1 MEYDKTLN
9 LPKTEFPMRGGLP
22 KKEPEIL
29 EQWET
34 IELYKKIQEK
44 NQGREKF
51 ILHDGPP
58 YANGDIHLGTSLNKI
73 LKDIVVKYKSMS
85 GFDAPYVPGWDTH
98 GLPIAQKVSNE
109 WKINRH
115 EVGIPAFREKCK
127 EYALKYVDIQRESF
141 KRLGVRG
148 DFDHP
153 YLTLDSKYE
162 GTQIKVFGDMV
173 DKGYIYKGHKPVYWC
188 ADCETALAEAEVEYA
203 EKKSPSIYVKFKVKD
218 GKGIL
223 PEENTYIVIW
233 TTTPWT
239 LPANVA
245 ISLHP
250 EYDYVLIE
258 GEQDGHK
265 EQYVLAEDLVDESF
279 KNWGMEKGPI
289 LKRMKGVDLEYVIC
303 ENPLLTR
310 DSLVILGDHVTLET
324 GTGAVH
330 TAPGHGLEDFEVG
343 QKYGLDVI
351 SPVDHKGVFTKE
363 AGKYAGLNA
372 VAANK
377 DVTLDLENS
386 GALLKLT
393 FIKHQYPHCWRCKN
407 PLMYRATEQ
416 WFASIKGFRD
426 NALKA
431 VNEDVRWIPAW
442 GRERIHSMIA
452 ERSDWCISRQ
462 REWGVPIPIF
472 YCGDCE
478 EAILDKS
485 LIYHIGDLVREKG
498 SNLWFSE
505 EPKDLMPE
513 GYQCP
518 NCGGTHFRKETDI
531 MDVWFDSGSSNVAVL
546 KERPE
551 LAYPADLYLE
561 GSDQYRG
568 WFNSSLSIAVALTDK
583 APYRAVLTHG
593 YVVDGKG
600 RKMSKSLGNG
610 IDPKDVVK
618 QLGAD
623 ILRLWAA
630 SADYRKDIS
639 VSDEIFKQVTESYR
653 KIRNTLRFL
662 HGNLYDYNPSENK
675 VDYKD
680 LLELDQYILLRLK
693 DTIVK
698 AKNAY
703 ENYEFYMAFHSIH
716 QFCILDLSALYL
728 DVIKDRV
735 YSSLPESKERRSAQ
749 TVIHEIL
756 RTLIIL
762 LTPILSFTMEEMYG
776 YLSGEEKVESIQLLE
791 MPEPNETYENNEL
804 ALKWDR
810 LLNLREHILKVL
822 ENGRQEGLFGNSLGA
837 KLFISTEDK
846 EILGFLQKNREEIM
860 NLAIVSRLSIKEG
873 PLGDK
878 DQDFD
883 GIYIHGEGIESEK
896 CQRCWMLVEGIGKS
910 KEHPTLCP
918 RCADVVGKI
927 EV

>member
-9 LPKTEFPMRGGLP
+9 LPKTDFPMRGGLP

-29 EQWET
+29 ERWEQMD
-34 IELYKKIQEK
+34 LYAKVQEK
-44 NQGREKF
+44 NKGKEKF

-73 LKDIVVKYKSMS
+73 LKDIVVKYKSMN

-98 GLPIAQKVSNE
+98 GLPIANKVSNE

-127 EYALKYVDIQRESF
+127 EYALNYVDIQRESF

-153 YLTLDSKYE
+153 YLTLDWSYE
-162 GTQIKVFGDMV
+162 GAQIKVFGDMV

-223 PEENTYIVIW
+223 PVEDTYIVIW

-250 EYDYVLIE
+250 DY
-258 GEQDGHK
+258 
-265 EQYVLAEDLVDESF
+265 QYVLVEAEHKGKKEKYLVAEDLVEESF
-279 KNWGMEKGPI
+279 RNWNKEQGGVVARYKGS
-289 LKRMKGVDLEYVIC
+289 DLEFVVC
-303 ENPLLTR
+303 ENPLLER
-310 DSLVILGDHVTLET
+310 DSLVILGEHVTLES

-343 QKYGLDVI
+343 QKYDLEVI
-351 SPVDHKGVFTKE
+351 SPVDYKGVFTKE
-363 AGKYAGLNA
+363 AGAYAGMKA
-372 VAANK
+372 VDANK
-377 DVTLDLENS
+377 QITLDLDAS
-386 GALLKLT
+386 GALLEMK
-393 FIKHQYPHCWRCKN
+393 FIKHQFPHCWRCKN
-407 PLMYRATEQ
+407 PLMFRATEQ
-416 WFASIKGFRD
+416 WFASIKGFREK
-426 NALKA
+426 ALQA
-431 VNEDVRWIPAW
+431 INEDVRWIPSW
-442 GRERIHSMIA
+442 GRERIHNMIA
-452 ERSDWCISRQ
+452 DRSDWCISRQ

-472 YCGDCE
+472 YCADCDE
-478 EAILDKS
+478 TILDKE
-485 LIYHIGDLVREKG
+485 LIYHIGDQIAAQG
-498 SNLWFSE
+498 SNIWFSR
-505 EPKDLMPE
+505 EPKDLLPE
-513 GYQCP
+513 GYVCP
-518 NCGGTHFRKETDI
+518 KCGGSHFRKETDI
-531 MDVWFDSGSSNVAVL
+531 MDVWFDSGVSNVAVL
-546 KERPE
+546 QQRPE

-568 WFNSSLSIAVALTDK
+568 WFNSSLSIAVALTEK
-583 APYRAVLTHG
+583 APYKAVLTHG

-662 HGNLYDYNPSENK
+662 HGNLYDFDVAREA
-675 VDYKD
+675 VDD
-680 LLELDQYILLRLK
+680 PHLLEIDKYILARLEE
-693 DTIVK
+693 TVSK
-698 AKNAY
+698 AKAAFD
-703 ENYEFYMAFHSIH
+703 EYEFYLAFQTIH
-716 QFCILDLSALYL
+716 QFCVIDLSALYL

-735 YSSLPESKERRSAQ
+735 YSSLPDSLKRRSAQ
-749 TVIHEIL
+749 TAIHRIFKSLIL
-756 RTLIIL
+756 L
-762 LTPILSFTMEEMYG
+762 LTPVLSFTMEEAYG
-776 YLSGEEKVESIQLLE
+776 YLEEEGKAESVQLLDFPAPA
-791 MPEPNETYENNEL
+791 PEL
-804 ALKWDR
+804 LDKDLMDKWDR
-810 LLNLREHILKVL
+810 LLDIREQILKVL
-822 ENGRQEGLFGNSLGA
+822 EKGRQDGLFGNSLGA
-837 KLFISTEDK
+837 KLFLATDDQELY
-846 EILGFLQKNREEIM
+846 EFLDGNEQELLE
-860 NLAIVSRLSIKEG
+860 LAIVSRIEIRKATGDHTYEDNDGLYIKAENIS
-873 PLGDK
+873 D
-878 DQDFD
+878 
-883 GIYIHGEGIESEK
+883 EK
-896 CQRCWMLVEGIGKS
+896 CERCWMHVEGIGEDKS
-910 KEHPTLCP
+910 HPTLCP
-918 RCADVVGKI
+918 RCAEVVGRL
-927 EV
+927 EA

>member
-9 LPKTEFPMRGGLP
+9 LPKTDFPMRGGLP

-29 EQWET
+29 KSWE
-34 IELYKKIQEK
+34 EMDLYGKVQEK
-44 NQGREKF
+44 NKGKKKF

-73 LKDIVVKYKSMS
+73 LKDIVVKYKSMN
-85 GFDAPYVPGWDTH
+85 GFDAPFIPGWDTH

-148 DFDHP
+148 DFAHP

-162 GTQIKVFGDMV
+162 GAQIKVFGDMV

-218 GKGIL
+218 GKGVL

-250 EYDYVLIE
+250 KFVYVLIE
-258 GEQDGHK
+258 ADHQGVK
-265 EQYVLAEDLVDESF
+265 ENYLIAEDLLDDSF
-279 KNWGMEKGPI
+279 KNWDKDKGQI
-289 LKRMKGVDLEYVIC
+289 LQKIKGEELEFVVC
-303 ENPLLTR
+303 SNPLMDR

-343 QKYGLDVI
+343 QKYGLEVI
-351 SPVDHKGVFTKE
+351 SPVDFKGVFTAE
-363 AGKYAGLNA
+363 AGKYAGLKA
-372 VAANK
+372 VDANK
-377 DVTLDLENS
+377 DITVDLEAT
-386 GALLKLT
+386 GALLKLE
-393 FIKHQYPHCWRCKN
+393 FIKHQFPHCWRCKN
-407 PLMYRATEQ
+407 PLMFRATEQ
-416 WFASIKGFRD
+416 WFASIKGFRE

-431 VNEDVRWIPAW
+431 VDEDVQWIPSW
-442 GRERIHSMIA
+442 GRERIHNMIA

-472 YCGDCE
+472 YCKDCDE
-478 EAILDKS
+478 TILDRT
-485 LIYHIGDLVREKG
+485 LIHHIGDLVAQKG
-498 SNLWFSE
+498 SNIWFSE
-505 EPKDLMPE
+505 MPE
-513 GYQCP
+513 DLLPKGYVCP
-518 NCGGTHFRKETDI
+518 SCGGNHFRKETDI

-546 KERPE
+546 QQRPE

-583 APYRAVLTHG
+583 APYKAVLTHG

-618 QLGAD
+618 DLGAD

-639 VSDEIFKQVTESYR
+639 VSDEIFKQITEAYR

-662 HGNLYDYNPSENK
+662 HSNLYDFIPGTQTVGATEMIEI
-675 VDYKD
+675 DR
-680 LLELDQYILLRLK
+680 YIMMRLN
-693 DTIVK
+693 DTIRK
-698 AKNAY
+698 ATDAY
-703 ENYEFYMAFHSIH
+703 DAYEFYMAFHTIH
-716 QFCILDLSALYL
+716 QFCVVDLSALYL
-728 DVIKDRV
+728 DVVKDRM
-735 YSSLPESKERRSAQ
+735 YSSHPDSVERRSAQ
-749 TVIHEIL
+749 SAIHTIL
-756 RTLIIL
+756 RTLTIL

-776 YLSGEEKVESIQLLE
+776 YLDEKEKLDSIQLLDFPKADPSLDDLVVTE
-791 MPEPNETYENNEL
+791 
-804 ALKWDR
+804 KWDH
-810 LLNLREHILKVL
+810 LLKVREQILKVL
-822 ENGRQEGLFGNSLGA
+822 ETGRQEGKFGNSLGA
-837 KLFISTEDK
+837 RLVLQTKDPSERTFLK
-846 EILGFLQKNREEIM
+846 ENEMELME
-860 NLAIVSRLSIKEG
+860 LAIVSRISIEEG
-873 PLGDK
+873 SQELEI
-878 DQDFD
+878 FA
-883 GIYIHGEGIESEK
+883 EAIEEEK
-896 CQRCWMLVEGIGKS
+896 CERCWMQVEGIGTV

-918 RCADVVGKI
+918 RCADVVGRL
-927 EV
+927 